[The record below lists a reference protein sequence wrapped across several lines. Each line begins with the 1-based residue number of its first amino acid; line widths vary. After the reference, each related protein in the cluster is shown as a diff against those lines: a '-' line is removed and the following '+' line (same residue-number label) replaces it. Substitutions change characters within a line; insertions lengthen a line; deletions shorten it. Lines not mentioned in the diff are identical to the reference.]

1 MSSDD
6 RGIAAMRP
14 GDAWPGGGYV
24 ELAVIGVDDAF
35 LMRRL
40 GQSLLTGNELG
51 MGAWRSLGIRLPSG
65 TVVELIAYDAEPDS
79 GFTVRI
85 DNQSDPRVALQDI
98 ISVLG
103 LGAEQIIW
111 SNINWMQC
119 AAGCR
124 QGTPR

>member
-6 RGIAAMRP
+6 LGITAMRP

-24 ELAVIGVDDAF
+24 ELAVIKVDDAF
-35 LMRRL
+35 LTRRL

-65 TVVELIAYDAEPDS
+65 TVVEMIAYDAEPDS
-79 GFTVRI
+79 GFTLRI
-85 DNQSDPRVALQDI
+85 DNQSDPRIALQEI
-98 ISVLG
+98 ISALG

-111 SNINWMQC
+111 SNIN
-119 AAGCR
+119 
-124 QGTPR
+124 